1 MANTA
6 FIGLGSNLGDKLKNC
21 LEAIELIRG
30 VPGCDLVAKSGFYR
44 TTPVGVEGQDWYVNG
59 VISLRTML
67 PAHDLLNWL
76 LGIEK
81 RMGRVRKDKW
91 DPRTIDLDIL
101 LFGQTVINHEDLT
114 IPHPLMHLRRFVLVP
129 MVQLAPDSIHPV
141 LGKTMSWLLENFS
154 DDGQTVTELEGE

>member
-21 LEAIELIRG
+21 LEAIELIREI
-30 VPGCDLVAKSGFYR
+30 PGCDLGAKSGFYR
-44 TTPVGVEGQDWYVNG
+44 TTPVGVKGQDWYVNG
-59 VISLRTML
+59 VISLRTVL

-114 IPHPLMHLRRFVLVP
+114 IPHPFMHLRRFVLVP

-154 DDGQTVTELEGE
+154 DDGQTVTELEGK

>member
-154 DDGQTVTELEGE
+154 DDGQTVTALEVE

>member
-30 VPGCDLVAKSGFYR
+30 VPGCDLVAKSGFYQ

-154 DDGQTVTELEGE
+154 DDGQTVTEVKGE

>member
-154 DDGQTVTELEGE
+154 DDGQTVTEVKGE